1 MQMPFYLNNRPVP
14 ESIHYT
20 PNSLNKMNNTPD
32 YLSGITAESARIRK
46 MSIDLQSNLN
56 SHLKY
61 MEKQNIT
68 ATIADPFEQDAENK
82 CDMIDYAAD
91 LLKSYVRQES
101 ELSRQ
106 KLRATLREFM
116 ENMQIEHG
124 KMNR

>member
-1 MQMPFYLNNRPVP
+1 MPFYLNNHSTQ

-20 PNSLNKMNNTPD
+20 PNTLNKMNNTPN
-32 YLSGITAESARIRK
+32 YAPGITAESARIRK

-56 SHLKY
+56 SHLKF
-61 MEKQNIT
+61 MEKHTIT

>member
-1 MQMPFYLNNRPVP
+1 MPFYLNNHSTQ

-20 PNSLNKMNNTPD
+20 PNTLNKMNNTPN
-32 YLSGITAESARIRK
+32 YAPGITAESARIRT

-61 MEKQNIT
+61 MEKQTIT

-91 LLKSYVRQES
+91 LLKSHGRQES